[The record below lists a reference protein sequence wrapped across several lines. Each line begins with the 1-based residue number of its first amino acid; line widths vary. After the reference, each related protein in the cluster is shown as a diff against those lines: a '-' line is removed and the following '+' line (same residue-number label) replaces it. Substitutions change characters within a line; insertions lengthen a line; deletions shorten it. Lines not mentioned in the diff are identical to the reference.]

1 MPPKGLVFLL
11 FFLCANPSP
20 VKPAH
25 PELLP
30 LLQTAFTEFHSQF
43 HLERDPIS
51 HVHRYSDP
59 GDQEVV
65 GFLAALMAYGNVTTI
80 LGSLYKVLLP
90 LGDSPKTA
98 VKNLGNENLHPHFR
112 HRFTTGEDLWVI
124 LARLKE
130 VYARHETLEDF
141 FLAGP
146 ASREMAPLLSSF
158 VERFFELPVPPVISA
173 IEKRRARSL
182 KYLISHPSRGSACKR
197 LNLFLRWMARPKDG
211 VDLGLW
217 QKLGPAPLLLPVDT
231 HLLKV
236 LRELKWT
243 KSKVANWKVAEEATA
258 QLRKIAPED
267 PVRFDFSLCH
277 LSMSGHSIK
286 QYWKQKKQE
295 PS

>member
-1 MPPKGLVFLL
+1 M
-11 FFLCANPSP
+11 
-20 VKPAH
+20 KPTPA
-25 PELLP
+25 ELSL

-51 HVHRYSDP
+51 HVHRYADP

-90 LGDSPKTA
+90 LGDSPKAA
-98 VKNLGNENLHPHFR
+98 VKSLGEENLHPYFR

-124 LARLKE
+124 LARLQV
-130 VYARHETLEDF
+130 VYSRFETLEDF
-141 FLAGP
+141 FLDQ
-146 ASREMAPLLSSF
+146 APSQQMGVLLSSF
-158 VERFFELPVPPVISA
+158 VDRFFALPVPPAISA
-173 IEKRRARSL
+173 IEKRRVRSL

-197 LNLFLRWMARPKDG
+197 LNLFLRWMARPNDG
-211 VDLGLW
+211 VDLGIW
-217 QKLGPAPLLLPVDT
+217 QRLGPGPLLLPVDT

-258 QLRKIAPED
+258 QLRKISPDD

-286 QYWKQKKQE
+286 KYWEAKKQE
-295 PS
+295 SR